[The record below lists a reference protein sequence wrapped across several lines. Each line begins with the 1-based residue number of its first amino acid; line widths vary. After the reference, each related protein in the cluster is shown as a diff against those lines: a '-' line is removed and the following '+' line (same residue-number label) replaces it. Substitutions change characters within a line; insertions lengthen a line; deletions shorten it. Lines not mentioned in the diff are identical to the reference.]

1 MDLVIEHLDD
11 VFPHIQPDTG
21 IIHSVHQGYSVINY
35 VFSTD
40 ETFSTPLAR
49 ECRGLKFAPDGTLIA
64 RPFHKFFNLGEKRP
78 PQDEPWDTAHIDLDK
93 LDGSMIHPALVAGGM
108 VFMTRMG
115 MSAQSKHAWE
125 VASPEVLVLCADML
139 RAGYTP
145 IFEFTSPENR
155 IVVAYDT
162 PALTLLAVRQT
173 RTGLYMPHEE
183 VEVLGRRHGVPV
195 AASFGGVED
204 VAQFWT
210 DARALHGVEGY
221 VIAFDDGH
229 LLKIKADAYVLRHKA
244 LAGLA
249 YEKNLLAWIAKDAVD
264 DVLPL
269 LAPQAAATVRGYQDQ
284 VMAAVN
290 RWDAEIN
297 EFVASHGHMDRKEFA
312 IKTKADIPAR
322 LQSVAFRALDGT
334 PPRKG
339 LMEVL
344 ERASGSDTKV
354 DAIRPLFDM
363 LWSPMTVGDER
374 CQSPSA

>member
-1 MDLVIEHLDD
+1 MELLIEHLDD
-11 VFPHIQPDTG
+11 VLPHIQPDTG

-35 VFSTD
+35 VFSVN

-49 ECRGLKFAPDGTLIA
+49 ECRGLKFAPDGKLIA
-64 RPFHKFFNLGEKRP
+64 RPFHKFFNLGEKRL
-78 PQDEPWDTAHIDLDK
+78 PQEEPWDTAHVVLDK
-93 LDGSMIHPALVAGGM
+93 LDGSMIHPAMVAGDM

-115 MSAQSKHAWE
+115 MSAQSKQAWG
-125 VASPEVLVLCADML
+125 AAPPEVLALCADML
-139 RAGYTP
+139 SAGYTP

-173 RTGLYMPHEE
+173 QSGLYMPHAE
-183 VEVLGRRHGVPV
+183 VEALGQRHGVPV
-195 AASFGGVED
+195 AASFGDVED

-210 DARALHGVEGY
+210 DARALEGVEGY

-229 LLKIKADAYVLRHKA
+229 RLKIKADAYVLRHKA

-249 YEKNLLAWIAKDAVD
+249 FEKNLLAWVATDAVD

-269 LAPQAAATVRGYQDQ
+269 LAPEAADTVRDYQSQ
-284 VMAAVN
+284 VMTSVN
-290 RWDAEIN
+290 RWETDIAD
-297 EFVASHGHMDRKEFA
+297 FVSANAHLERKEFA
-312 IKTKADIPAR
+312 METKANIPAR

-339 LMEVL
+339 LMEIL
-344 ERASGSDTKV
+344 ERAAGSDTKV
-354 DAIRPLFDM
+354 NAIRDLFEM
-363 LWSPMTVGDER
+363 NWSPVKVEE
-374 CQSPSA
+374 

>member
-1 MDLVIEHLDD
+1 MEHLIEHLDD
-11 VFPHIQPDTG
+11 VLPHIQPDTG

-35 VFSTD
+35 VFSVD
-40 ETFSTPLAR
+40 ETFATPLAR

-78 PQDEPWDTAHIDLDK
+78 PQEEPWATAHVVLDK
-93 LDGSMIHPALVAGGM
+93 LDGSMIHPAMVDEDM

-115 MSAQSKHAWE
+115 MSPQSKQAWG
-125 VASPEVLVLCADML
+125 AAPPEVLSLCADML
-139 RAGYTP
+139 SAGYTP

-173 RTGLYMPHEE
+173 RSGLYMPHAE
-183 VEVLGRRHGVPV
+183 VEALGRRHGVPV
-195 AASFGGVED
+195 AANFGDVED
-204 VAQFWT
+204 VAQFWS
-210 DARALHGVEGY
+210 DARALEGVEGY

-229 LLKIKADAYVLRHKA
+229 RLKIKADAYVLRHKA

-249 YEKNLLAWIAKDAVD
+249 FEKNLLAWVSKDALD

-269 LAPQAAATVRGYQDQ
+269 LAPDAAETVRAYQTE
-284 VMAAVN
+284 VMDAVT
-290 RWDAEIN
+290 RWETEIG
-297 EFVASHGHMDRKEFA
+297 EFVENHSHLHRKEFA
-312 IKTKADIPAR
+312 MKTKACIPAR

-339 LMEVL
+339 LMEIL

-354 DAIRPLFDM
+354 DAIRPLFEM
-363 LWSPMTVGDER
+363 SWSPVKLSDE
-374 CQSPSA
+374 